1 MEAKERA
8 VAMVDQE
15 VQDSSEADGVKM
27 DLLKEKEWVD
37 KLTEDVNTTSEALCR
52 ALSNIDIIQQNADI
66 AVVRIL
72 EELSARIFIHMYL
85 CIYDGKNTSY
95 LISDNVS
102 RRSYPNGRRFG
113 IRRSSILPS
122 RLSVNSIHSRRTLP

>member
-1 MEAKERA
+1 MEAKEKA

-72 EELSARIFIHMYL
+72 EELSARRFIH
-85 CIYDGKNTSY
+85 I
-95 LISDNVS
+95 
-102 RRSYPNGRRFG
+102 
-113 IRRSSILPS
+113 
-122 RLSVNSIHSRRTLP
+122 